1 MLRYILLLVVA
12 SIVPNAFAGVAD
24 DENLTRVVVFCRQL
38 YFDKASNNYVYSVDN
53 QKIKYLYNITKK
65 IFTADILKQM
75 QTSCTLR
82 LLLTMWLTSRQLEFK
97 SRCQLVEH
105 WSTLI
110 LMLMQSKSSNNP

>member
-24 DENLTRVVVFCRQL
+24 DETLTRIVVFCRQL

-65 IFTADILKQM
+65 NIYSRYPKADANKLYAQAIAHYVADKPSVGIQKQVS
-75 QTSCTLR
+75 TCRS
-82 LLLTMWLTSRQLEFK
+82 
-97 SRCQLVEH
+97 LVDTNLNAYAEQKH
-105 WSTLI
+105 
-110 LMLMQSKSSNNP
+110 